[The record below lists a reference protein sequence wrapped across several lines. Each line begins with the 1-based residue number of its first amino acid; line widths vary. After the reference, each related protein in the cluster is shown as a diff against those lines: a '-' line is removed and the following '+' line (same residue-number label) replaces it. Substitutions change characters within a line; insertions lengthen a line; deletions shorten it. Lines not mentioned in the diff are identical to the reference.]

1 MSPAARRAATGLAG
15 AAAMIAV
22 ITVVSRVLGFGRWLA
37 QAYAVGAGSIGDA
50 YNTANTLPNVL
61 FEVAAGGA
69 LAGALVPCSPHRWH
83 AAHARTSTRPSR
95 GRSGGP
101 SSSSFRLHCCWRC

>member
-1 MSPAARRAATGLAG
+1 MSPAARRAAPGLAG

-37 QAYAVGAGSIGDA
+37 QAWAVGSGSIGDA

-69 LAGALVPCSPHRWH
+69 LAGALVPVLAAPVARGARKEIDKTVWGPSAGPCSSWCRWRSCSP
-83 AAHARTSTRPSR
+83 
-95 GRSGGP
+95 
-101 SSSSFRLHCCWRC
+101 C